1 MRDSKIIR
9 FQRREGGNSSF
20 FNMRESAGSV
30 GSAPFPPIRRIG
42 AARFRQ
48 TRMFKFKKQR
58 DPFSNFLPRIEVQ
71 VATTSLGLVA
81 LTVAEILAFK
91 VWVKFPSLCNQLRKP

>member
-1 MRDSKIIR
+1 MWDSKIIK
-9 FQRREGGNSSF
+9 FQRREVENSST

-58 DPFSNFLPRIEVQ
+58 DPFCNFFPRIEVR